1 MPHKAPG
8 QSSEIL
14 VRAYQRIR
22 TSCPSIADR
31 WIVDADIVDVM
42 VAAYPSLDDPDTPLL
57 NSAKFNK
64 AVTTYGNTTLGPNF
78 PMPNNPT
85 GHYRVV
91 HSLTP
96 TTNGKRVTQRKTF
109 YYYESSP
116 RVNGFPEIPKNTNQ
130 AAWQELVD
138 QSAATTRAFLADPSN
153 VAAFHKDDEIVE
165 ALKTLS
171 KGEVVVVADS
181 SAIEIV
187 EASPIN
193 NGVDK
198 NPSRICWGIAPEP
211 RFDEL
216 VHLAAMERLSKLP
229 TDDLLTTK
237 MPSEF
242 ELIAPRNLR
251 VIVFPTET
259 SQLSFDSAP
268 VNDDDSNKEN
278 ASSTRYRIFSSGDQP
293 CLIVHRMLCHVKKL
307 SKCQL

>member
-64 AVTTYGNTTLGPNF
+64 AVTTYGNTTFGPNF

-116 RVNGFPEIPKNTNQ
+116 RVNGFPEIPKIP
-130 AAWQELVD
+130 
-138 QSAATTRAFLADPSN
+138 TRLLGKS
-153 VAAFHKDDEIVE
+153 
-165 ALKTLS
+165 LL
-171 KGEVVVVADS
+171 
-181 SAIEIV
+181 
-187 EASPIN
+187 IN
-193 NGVDK
+193 
-198 NPSRICWGIAPEP
+198 RQQ
-211 RFDEL
+211 RL
-216 VHLAAMERLSKLP
+216 VHFWPIHRMSLP
-229 TDDLLTTK
+229 FTRTTK
-237 MPSEF
+237 
-242 ELIAPRNLR
+242 
-251 VIVFPTET
+251 
-259 SQLSFDSAP
+259 LS
-268 VNDDDSNKEN
+268 
-278 ASSTRYRIFSSGDQP
+278 R
-293 CLIVHRMLCHVKKL
+293 L
-307 SKCQL
+307 

>member
-1 MPHKAPG
+1 MQKWRTSPRSA
-8 QSSEIL
+8 SEIL

-22 TSCPSIADR
+22 TSCPLIADK

-91 HSLTP
+91 HSLRP

-153 VAAFHKDDEIVE
+153 VAAFHKDDEIV
-165 ALKTLS
+165 
-171 KGEVVVVADS
+171 
-181 SAIEIV
+181 
-187 EASPIN
+187 
-193 NGVDK
+193 
-198 NPSRICWGIAPEP
+198 
-211 RFDEL
+211 
-216 VHLAAMERLSKLP
+216 RL
-229 TDDLLTTK
+229 
-237 MPSEF
+237 
-242 ELIAPRNLR
+242 
-251 VIVFPTET
+251 
-259 SQLSFDSAP
+259 
-268 VNDDDSNKEN
+268 
-278 ASSTRYRIFSSGDQP
+278 
-293 CLIVHRMLCHVKKL
+293 
-307 SKCQL
+307 